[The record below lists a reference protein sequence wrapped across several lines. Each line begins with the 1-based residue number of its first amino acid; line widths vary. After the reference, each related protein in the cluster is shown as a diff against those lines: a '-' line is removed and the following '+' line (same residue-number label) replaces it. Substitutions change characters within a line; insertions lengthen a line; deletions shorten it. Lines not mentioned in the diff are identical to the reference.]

1 MVSSSAKL
9 AASTRISRYTGG
21 ANSGTGARSTGGI
34 HLAANG
40 AGIRRKIR
48 CVVSRSAVSAT
59 GCEVARIAPYT
70 DGRNITL
77 AAMSA
82 DDVARTANS
91 RIRIEPHSAGCA
103 ASIHVAQSAAVAKR
117 YGEPDCAE
125 GAVGGG
131 VALIAIVDDA
141 AGTAV
146 EGRSGVCVESGRAGG
161 ASWSKVSLCARGA
174 GRDNCANI
182 AVYVDF
188 GTGIASSARSIAV
201 ESAGAVRTSS
211 TCVF

>member
-1 MVSSSAKL
+1 LVSSSAKL

-40 AGIRRKIR
+40 AGVRRKIR

-117 YGEPDCAE
+117 YGEPDSAE
-125 GAVGGG
+125 SAIGGRA
-131 VALIAIVDDA
+131 ALIAIVDDA

-161 ASWSKVSLCARGA
+161 ASWSKESLCACGA

-182 AVYVDF
+182 TVYVDF